1 MSLGGV
7 LKVFGR
13 SKKDIG
19 DRFKACKKL
28 SIRVTY
34 FIRIDGSKILK
45 SDHKT
50 IVFFKKYENTH
61 KYFHIVLK
69 KNEFIHI

>member
-34 FIRIDGSKILK
+34 FIRFDGSKILK

-50 IVFFKKYENTH
+50 IVFKHQPAWLDASSWGN
-61 KYFHIVLK
+61 
-69 KNEFIHI
+69 